1 MKKYFNWTVIK
12 IPLIFLIAS
21 ILYITF
27 SDMLLL
33 QITDDP
39 ILVTRIQTIKGWL
52 YVFGAAVLLYS
63 AVYRQIERK
72 NKIINKITDQ
82 ERSYKM
88 LSEEYLLI
96 NEELQKT
103 SEKYFRII
111 SKLAQPMLLLEGI
124 WTKNS
129 VTDLRI
135 IEINEAANAIVKL
148 NQYDANIRTLN
159 EFVDP
164 KIAPLLFGISQRVLV
179 SGEAAKTEFYS
190 KFFQKFV
197 ELHFFRFSTNQIVFL
212 YFDISNLKETE
223 QNLIKAREKA
233 EESDRLKTAFLQNM
247 SHEIR
252 TPMNGILGFSDLL
265 CQDDLSGETRNKYV
279 QVIQGSGHQL
289 MRIIDDVLD
298 LSRIESGVEEVHLST
313 FHLNPVVDNL
323 ELILTE
329 SVRKSGKPIQISS
342 SKTLPDGFDIIFSDE
357 YKLKQILLNFIS
369 NAEKFT
375 HSGTIELG
383 YYIGETNQLIMFVKD
398 SGIGIGKEQQ
408 SIIFERFRQAEEN
421 LTRKYGGS
429 GLGLAICKGLTQLL
443 GGSISV
449 ESTPGAGS
457 TFSISLP
464 FASGESATDDKEII
478 STKVNL
484 STRRVLVVDD
494 LDENLLLI
502 NEFLSETGVEVLNA
516 RSGTE
521 AYDIFGQNQPIDLVL
536 MDIKLYGEDGITLA
550 KGLMPLS
557 PQTKFIAQTA
567 YISELIKNECIDTG
581 FVDYIVKPIDKNSF
595 MNMIKKHMP
604 IEPKHN

>member
-1 MKKYFNWTVIK
+1 
-12 IPLIFLIAS
+12 
-21 ILYITF
+21 
-27 SDMLLL
+27 
-33 QITDDP
+33 
-39 ILVTRIQTIKGWL
+39 
-52 YVFGAAVLLYS
+52 
-63 AVYRQIERK
+63 
-72 NKIINKITDQ
+72 
-82 ERSYKM
+82 
-88 LSEEYLLI
+88 
-96 NEELQKT
+96 
-103 SEKYFRII
+103 
-111 SKLAQPMLLLEGI
+111 
-124 WTKNS
+124 
-129 VTDLRI
+129 
-135 IEINEAANAIVKL
+135 
-148 NQYDANIRTLN
+148 
-159 EFVDP
+159 
-164 KIAPLLFGISQRVLV
+164 
-179 SGEAAKTEFYS
+179 
-190 KFFQKFV
+190 
-197 ELHFFRFSTNQIVFL
+197 
-212 YFDISNLKETE
+212 
-223 QNLIKAREKA
+223 
-233 EESDRLKTAFLQNM
+233 
-247 SHEIR
+247 
-252 TPMNGILGFSDLL
+252 MNGILGFSDLL

-375 HSGTIELG
+375 HFGTIELG

-567 YISELIKNECIDTG
+567 YISELIKNECIDAG

-595 MNMIKKHMP
+595 LNMIKKHMP
-604 IEPKHN
+604 IEPMHN